1 MCSRRVALM
10 IIRAWT
16 EDGSVH
22 PLRAEIR
29 STADVLLGI
38 QSESTVTRSEHV
50 IEAVGVFLEDVSSK
64 GPGRTRG

>member
-1 MCSRRVALM
+1 MCSQRVALM

-16 EDGSVH
+16 EDGSSD

-38 QSESTVTRSEHV
+38 QSASTVIRSEHV
-50 IEAVGVFLEDVSSK
+50 IEAVRSFLEDVSAE
-64 GPGRTRG
+64 G